1 MAKVKIQGHASGTG
15 ILTVT
20 APNTSTDRTITLPDA
35 TGTLLN
41 SDGSGASLTGIA
53 GRRNMIIN
61 GAMRVAQRATS
72 ASVSDGSNEGYNTL
86 DRWYMQHSSSA
97 GGVSTISQDT
107 TVPNTSFANSL
118 KIDVTTADTSVD
130 VNHAITLQH
139 RLEAQDIANSGWDYT
154 NSSSKLSVSFWARSV
169 KAGTYCVFFFTQD
182 GTTRNL
188 VQEYTLVAN
197 TWKYVELTFKGD
209 SSISFADDN
218 GLGLIIGWTF
228 AAGSNRYENV
238 TADEWITRSDGNN
251 QGRYATS
258 NQVNFFDSTSN
269 DFYLTGVQ
277 MELGSVATNFEHRS
291 YGEELALCQRYFEK
305 FGNPDGVSGNVF
317 FGITSATN
325 ATSARG
331 PIVDFKVTK
340 RALPT
345 IALTGSLYYLSGP
358 AWVSTAGWEI
368 TTRFIFGSQTTTS
381 GVAGTAYTLSTTSGA
396 GNYITADAEL

>member
-1 MAKVKIQGHASGTG
+1 MASIS
-15 ILTVT
+15 
-20 APNTSTDRTITLPDA
+20 
-35 TGTLLN
+35 
-41 SDGSGASLTGIA
+41 

-86 DRWYMQHSSSA
+86 DRWYMLHSSNA

-228 AAGSNRYENV
+228 AAGSNRYEDV
-238 TADEWITRSDGNN
+238 TADEWITRSDGNS

-277 MELGSVATNFEHRS
+277 MELGSTATDFEHRS
-291 YGEELALCQRYFEK
+291 YGEELALCQRYYEIGGYGAWAKREGSSNFVVQTEYKVEK
-305 FGNPDGVSGNVF
+305 RAIPTVIALQTSNVRFREFGVADRDASTMTLNSTTGSVNGGYMKVSGW
-317 FGITSATN
+317 S
-325 ATSARG
+325 S
-331 PIVDFKVTK
+331 
-340 RALPT
+340 LPSNT
-345 IALTGSLYYLSGP
+345 M
-358 AWVSTAGWEI
+358 AGVNY
-368 TTRFIFGSQTTTS
+368 TTS
-381 GVAGTAYTLSTTSGA
+381 DNTGDLFAF
-396 GNYITADAEL
+396 NAEL